1 MKSYAAVTTMN
12 KSYYDLIGHAMI
24 DSFIKYWPTS
34 IKLYV
39 FTEGFDLPVTAE
51 NIISKDVFEVCDPGL
66 SSFLEWRGLHYTKKF
81 AFKAYT
87 WINACKIL
95 DEDILIY
102 LDADTETKTPV
113 PLNFIEN
120 ILKDDS
126 ILAYMYA
133 PATVQENGKTIIID
147 NAETCIY
154 WFDNNH
160 TFSKK
165 FMQHY
170 EDIYESRR
178 ISDRTVFRKPH
189 DTWVITD
196 CVRFAKENN
205 TQVINLHTEKNS
217 RSPIKKTI
225 LYEYFSHFKGKQK
238 FVQGTL

>member
-1 MKSYAAVTTMN
+1 MKTYAAVTTMN
-12 KSYYDLIGHAMI
+12 KAYYDLIGHAMI
-24 DSFIKYWPTS
+24 DSFIKYWPKS

-39 FTEGFDLPVTAE
+39 FTEGFDLPVNAA

-66 SSFLEWRGLHYTKKF
+66 SSFLEWRGKHYTKKF

-102 LDADTETKTPV
+102 LDADTETKKSV

-120 ILKDDS
+120 ILEDNS

-133 PATVQENGKTIIID
+133 PATVEENGKTIIID

-154 WFDNNH
+154 WFDNKH

-178 ISDRTVFRKPH
+178 ISDHTVFRKPH

-196 CVRFAKENN
+196 CVRFANN
-205 TQVINLHTEKNS
+205 NDIKTTNLHPEKNS

-225 LYEYFSHFKGKQK
+225 LYEYFSHFKGKSK
-238 FVQGTL
+238 FAQGNL